1 MLMSNVPISKMISSI
16 IYQEL
21 LKKSEKEKLEKKEN
35 KLTNLMVILLV

>member
-1 MLMSNVPISKMISSI
+1 MSNVPISKMISSI